1 MPREEGQMRRIGGFG
16 IADLFSEIVLVAV
29 MVLILI
35 SFYPLLHLDSAERA
49 ACGNPAA
56 LAWPPLV
63 VVACLVCF
71 ALGSLFRSI
80 RARRPARPAGTVAAK
95 LHIAPSRAAVIG
107 AAVLPAFLLLLV
119 ILLAYET
126 YAVADLIHRLP
137 ITRFIRCA
145 HEVAPKRTALG
156 ACMISFLFGHWFWDG
171 GFVWRFFTALPHRR
185 DAH

>member
-1 MPREEGQMRRIGGFG
+1 MRRIDGFSV
-16 IADLFSEIVLVAV
+16 ADLFSEVVLVAV
-29 MVLILI
+29 MGLILF
-35 SFYPLLHLDSAERA
+35 SFYPLLQLDSGERA

-63 VVACLVCF
+63 VVACLACF

-80 RARRPARPAGTVAAK
+80 RARRPTRPAGTVAAA
-95 LHIAPSRAAVIG
+95 LRIPPGRAAIIG

-126 YAVADLIHRLP
+126 YAVADLIHRWP

-171 GFVWRFFTALPHRR
+171 GFVWRFFTAARR
-185 DAH
+185 RGAH